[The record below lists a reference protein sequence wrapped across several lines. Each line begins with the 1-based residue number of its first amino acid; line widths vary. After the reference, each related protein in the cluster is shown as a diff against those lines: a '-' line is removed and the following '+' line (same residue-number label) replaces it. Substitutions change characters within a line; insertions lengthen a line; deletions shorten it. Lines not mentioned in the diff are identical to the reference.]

1 MLLKSIII
9 NIKHWGLHLADKKKF
24 KSKADKTT
32 EEEIQEFL
40 AKGGVIQKIPMG
52 VKGYTAVNVWGR
64 RVKKPD
70 TKTTSKTTKTKK
82 KQ

>member
-1 MLLKSIII
+1 MLLESIII
-9 NIKHWGLHLADKKKF
+9 NIKHWGLHLADKKK
-24 KSKADKTT
+24 SKAEKTT

-70 TKTTSKTTKTKK
+70 EKATPKTKK
-82 KQ
+82 KK

>member
-1 MLLKSIII
+1 M
-9 NIKHWGLHLADKKKF
+9 AEKK
-24 KSKADKTT
+24 KSKAEKTT
-32 EEEIQEFL
+32 DEEIAEFL

-70 TKTTSKTTKTKK
+70 TKTSTKTTKSKK
-82 KQ
+82 K